1 MKLMIFVSKIYVI
14 VALLFAAILS
24 PSNFS
29 IIPIALLALYIF
41 QWHRVFSHL
50 IDVLTQYFMFFA
62 VTLLFTTLIPEYYA
76 PLAALPVLPIINQ
89 SMLKYSNALK
99 SYRPHN
105 KRRPTTLYMALSIIT
120 LTTLAIYLLL
130 FNLPLLI
137 ASSVIALYLICLTII
152 ILKRFPYIPVKE
164 EQIEVRILAGNT
176 EEVDIN
182 LNPAVNFGMALFFKS
197 ENDWVKVKSKRLYLK
212 DKQES
217 VQLLIT
223 PALSGPSFVRLKG
236 YAIDQWGLFQTP
248 FEIEPL
254 KLIVIPRARYASWLA
269 KKYMDGTNQGNL
281 PLISNTKVTKALQG
295 FRQGIEYYGNRIYH
309 AGDSMKNINW
319 KASVKYNELISKEF
333 DEFRGQPAI
342 ILINLVAGND
352 DELDKLAHNI
362 LITAI
367 SLGQANIPASLAV
380 YDKENVVM
388 ATPALSSI
396 QLVSYALRIVKKLV
410 IHSNPLKYL
419 NPPNVLRLK
428 SNISRLNKIDNH
440 PSKKLSELL
449 KLEYEVLDNGANNNP
464 STKALLQAKAKI
476 NEQFNVV
483 ILSLY
488 NHDAEALAFNTY
500 SLTRKGS
507 YVIDVS

>member
-1 MKLMIFVSKIYVI
+1 MKLLFFILKLYVI
-14 VALLFAAILS
+14 VALLYAAILS

-29 IIPIALLALYIF
+29 VIPIALLALYIF
-41 QWHRVFSHL
+41 QWHRLFSPL

-62 VTLLFTTLIPEYYA
+62 VTLMFSTLLPEYFA
-76 PLAALPVLPIINQ
+76 PLAALPILPIINQ
-89 SMLKYSNALK
+89 SMIKYSNALK
-99 SYRPHN
+99 TYRPHT
-105 KRRPTTLYMALSIIT
+105 KRRPTTLYMVLSIIT
-120 LTTLAIYLLL
+120 LSVLAISLLL
-130 FNLPLLI
+130 FNLALVI
-137 ASSVIALYLICLTII
+137 ACSVIAIYLICLTII
-152 ILKRFPYIPVKE
+152 ILKRSPGCPVKE
-164 EQIEVRILAGNT
+164 EQIEIRILAGNT
-176 EEVDIN
+176 EEVEIN
-182 LNPAVNFGMALFFKS
+182 LNPLTNFGMALFFES
-197 ENDWVKVKSKRLYLK
+197 ENDWVKVKTKRIYLK
-212 DKQES
+212 HKKES
-217 VQLLIT
+217 VQLSIT
-223 PALSGPSFVRLKG
+223 PALSGPSFTELKG
-236 YAIDQWGLFQTP
+236 YAIDQWGLFQSS
-248 FEIEPL
+248 FKIEPV
-254 KLIVIPRARYASWLA
+254 KLVVVPRARFASWLA
-269 KKYMDGTNQGNL
+269 QKYMDGTNQGNL

-295 FRQGIEYYGNRIYH
+295 FRQGIEYYGNRIYQ

-367 SLGQANIPASLAV
+367 SLGQAGIPASLAV

-388 ATPALSSI
+388 TTPTLSSN
-396 QLVSYALRIVKKLV
+396 QLVSYALRVVKKLV

-419 NPPNVLRLK
+419 NPPDVLRLR
-428 SNISRLNKIDNH
+428 SNINRLNKIDSH

-464 STKALLQAKAKI
+464 STKAVFQAKAKI

-483 ILSLY
+483 IISLY

-500 SLTRKGS
+500 TLTRKGS
-507 YVIDVS
+507 YVISVN